1 MNKKKSK
8 TTLEIFINRNKLNS
22 AFELDA
28 PYILFPKN
36 QLFL

>member
-1 MNKKKSK
+1 MDKKKSK
-8 TTLEIFINRNKLNS
+8 STLEIFINHNKLIS
-22 AFELDA
+22 AFEFHA